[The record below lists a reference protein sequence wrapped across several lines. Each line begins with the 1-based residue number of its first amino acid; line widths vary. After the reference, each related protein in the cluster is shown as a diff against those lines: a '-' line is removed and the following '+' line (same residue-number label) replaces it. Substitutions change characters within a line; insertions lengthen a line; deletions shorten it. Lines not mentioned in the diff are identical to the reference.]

1 MVLDSTIKVDK
12 RLKDKLTNLDFVKKN
27 QTYNE
32 IVSFLVERYKKE
44 KDDRFVKYRRWKR

>member
-1 MVLDSTIKVDK
+1 MVLDSTIKLDK

-32 IVSFLVERYKKE
+32 IVSFLVERYEKE
-44 KDDRFVKYRRWKR
+44 KEDYFVKPRRLKH